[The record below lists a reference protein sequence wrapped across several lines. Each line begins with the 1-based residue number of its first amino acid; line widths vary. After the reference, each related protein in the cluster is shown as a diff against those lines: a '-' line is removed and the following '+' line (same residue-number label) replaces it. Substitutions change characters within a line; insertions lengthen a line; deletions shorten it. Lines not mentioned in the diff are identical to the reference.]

1 MFLYTNP
8 LFCNMFFSSLS
19 ERLSFSDLS
28 YIVIKVIVASSI
40 RAKAS
45 FFKVI
50 TLAPPLF
57 PRPLLD
63 MASRTF
69 VAPYLSQYPICVH
82 RFYPTGKI
90 PLIEH
95 FNIRFL
101 LIYSWF
107 CYSFNIFV
115 VKI

>member
-40 RAKAS
+40 RTKAS

-63 MASRTF
+63 MASSTF
-69 VAPYLSQYPICVH
+69 
-82 RFYPTGKI
+82 RN
-90 PLIEH
+90 PLPKSVPDLGVILQFFCEID
-95 FNIRFL
+95 NILF
-101 LIYSWF
+101 
-107 CYSFNIFV
+107 
-115 VKI
+115 

>member
-40 RAKAS
+40 RTKAS

-69 VAPYLSQYPICVH
+69 
-82 RFYPTGKI
+82 RN
-90 PLIEH
+90 PLPQSVPDLGL
-95 FNIRFL
+95 FCNSFAK
-101 LIYSWF
+101 LIISCF
-107 CYSFNIFV
+107 SEG
-115 VKI
+115 